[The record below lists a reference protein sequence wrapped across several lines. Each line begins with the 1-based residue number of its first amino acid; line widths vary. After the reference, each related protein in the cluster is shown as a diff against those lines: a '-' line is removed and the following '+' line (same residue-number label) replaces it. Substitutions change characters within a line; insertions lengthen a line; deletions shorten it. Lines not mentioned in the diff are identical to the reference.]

1 MLPSKQPFD
10 CRVAWGIVCIGMAML
25 GAGRSDA
32 RASASETR
40 LPDGTRLTAV
50 AAPASDPYQRGK
62 VLLASNDVPGAV
74 AAFRAA
80 LADDPQS
87 VDALNGLGIAFDRL
101 GRYDIARG
109 YYDMA
114 LALAPESPLV
124 LNNLGYSL
132 YLQEQDAAAVPFLR
146 RALAMSVPGG
156 AAPAQRIL
164 TMIADRM
171 RSAVVASDTASA
183 RAEAGARVEVS
194 ANGEQRLVLVAAAP
208 PRELVASLG
217 EAAVLTTPAVAWT
230 ARDDA
235 AIVASLA
242 PPLPAAPPAA
252 TRPVV
257 LPAEQSVRSLAFVQG
272 LPVLAV
278 RRSDPV
284 RLDESIEA
292 AAMTATRF
300 SLTTAKIVQPVT
312 PRRKRRDAAFI
323 LVAALDP
330 IHAFALP
337 ASLLAPLVAAPT
349 AANVPPVGAAHF
361 DSDDAALNAFAAR
374 MAVWLPVGRV

>member
-1 MLPSKQPFD
+1 MLPGKQPFD
-10 CRVAWGIVCIGMAML
+10 RRVARGIVCIGLAML
-25 GAGRSDA
+25 GAGRADA
-32 RASASETR
+32 RASASETG

-62 VLLASNDVPGAV
+62 LLLASNDVPGAV

-124 LNNLGYSL
+124 LNNLGFSL
-132 YLQEQDAAAVPFLR
+132 YLQGQDSAAVPFLR
-146 RALAMSVPGG
+146 RAVAMSAPGG
-156 AAPAQRIL
+156 ALPAQRIL

-171 RSAVVASDTASA
+171 RTAVVASDTATA
-183 RAEAGARVEVS
+183 RAEPGARVEVS
-194 ANGEQRLVLVAAAP
+194 ANGEQRLVLLAAAP

-235 AIVASLA
+235 AIAASLV
-242 PPLPAAPPAA
+242 PPPVAPPAA
-252 TRPVV
+252 TGPVV
-257 LPAEQSVRSLAFVQG
+257 LPAGQSVRSLAFVPG
-272 LPVLAV
+272 FPVLAV
-278 RRSDPV
+278 RRSEPV
-284 RLDESIEA
+284 RRDENIAA

-300 SLTTAKIVQPVT
+300 SLATATIAPPVR
-312 PRRKRRDAAFI
+312 PRRERRDASFI

-330 IHAFALP
+330 NNGFALP
-337 ASLLAPLVAAPT
+337 ASLLAPLVAAPP